1 MLFLQD
7 PVLSVHSQ
15 ALLPSCG
22 RGEQL
27 HTEVTTQYFSR
38 WVVYFGA
45 LCVSAE
51 TYSKVIICIMEI
63 RRKVECE
70 TTSIY
75 MLKCECAMYQFLLA
89 IGHLPARKQ
98 L

>member
-27 HTEVTTQYFSR
+27 HTAVTTQYYMYFSR
-38 WVVYFGA
+38 WAVYFGA
-45 LCVSAE
+45 LYVSAE

-63 RRKVECE
+63 REK
-70 TTSIY
+70 
-75 MLKCECAMYQFLLA
+75 
-89 IGHLPARKQ
+89 
-98 L
+98 